1 MAETISGKESIRM
14 RADALE
20 LTLAAAAKKVQSNN
34 DAQKCVPKNS
44 PLNLPNNW

>member
-34 DAQKCVPKNS
+34 DAQKEMC
-44 PLNLPNNW
+44 PNKQSVKSA